1 MKLNEREILQ
11 TIMSLLDDNRGYMK
25 VDDHLNFINFMLLWA
40 KYIPQTKN
48 DIIGYFDFIEGV
60 DSIKKFNAIIQDLSK
75 LTDIKI
81 SYLLGRHEML
91 KEALVGRIDS
101 YRSSLLH
108 IAKALVKGNNNEV
121 TWIVDSIQHIKK
133 NHDPNY
139 DFGPGFI
146 NESAL
151 YFSQLIF
158 EDAGAKENDVINCLF
173 PCGTTSALYFSD
185 KRNIS
190 FYEKND
196 YLKTCTK
203 SLIALYGKP
212 FKYDEQCF
220 DRNFTFAVPPFGVK
234 EKSIMNW
241 CPYTEDDDSK
251 NIIDLHSKLIY
262 LAHKNTN
269 KITVAFT
276 NLNTLFS
283 KSTGINFFRK
293 KIVDNNWIDSIFL
306 LPKGIFSFTNIPT
319 AMLILRKEKEEK
331 PITFIQYSDF
341 SKKGYPFFLPDS
353 YSKQKT
359 QHYLKDKISS
369 ISKEEIIDNDYDLN
383 PNKYIV
389 SNEDKK
395 LINIIKKRDTASLGA
410 LVDFLRPL
418 PFKKSLKGSELS
430 EIMISDIDL
439 VGEVNT
445 AEKKTVVSEQ
455 FLAKSNLPCVK
466 KGDLVISIKGT
477 LGKVG
482 IIATD
487 LPNTIPGPSLCIL
500 RTHQE
505 ALVKKEY
512 IFQYLRSK
520 LGQRMINRSSQGGY
534 VPFIS
539 IYDLKNL
546 KIPIPSL
553 AEQKRSILIQQRSR
567 EIIDS
572 IQKLKLELDNCI
584 DNGWIKESK
593 NSSPKKIDKKKSK
606 DDSS

>member
-1 MKLNEREILQ
+1 
-11 TIMSLLDDNRGYMK
+11 
-25 VDDHLNFINFMLLWA
+25 
-40 KYIPQTKN
+40 
-48 DIIGYFDFIEGV
+48 
-60 DSIKKFNAIIQDLSK
+60 
-75 LTDIKI
+75 
-81 SYLLGRHEML
+81 
-91 KEALVGRIDS
+91 
-101 YRSSLLH
+101 
-108 IAKALVKGNNNEV
+108 
-121 TWIVDSIQHIKK
+121 
-133 NHDPNY
+133 
-139 DFGPGFI
+139 
-146 NESAL
+146 
-151 YFSQLIF
+151 
-158 EDAGAKENDVINCLF
+158 
-173 PCGTTSALYFSD
+173 
-185 KRNIS
+185 
-190 FYEKND
+190 
-196 YLKTCTK
+196 
-203 SLIALYGKP
+203 
-212 FKYDEQCF
+212 
-220 DRNFTFAVPPFGVK
+220 
-234 EKSIMNW
+234 MNW

-359 QHYLKDKISS
+359 QLSLKDKISS

-505 ALVKKEY
+505 SLVKKEY

-593 NSSPKKIDKKKSK
+593 NPSPKKIDKKKSK